1 MTGNCLTINIK
12 YHSHDKDGLLF
23 LSRYLLSYFV
33 MNKFN
38 YSEIYYFSLGN
49 TGKDASP
56 VSKSWTGSPIA
67 RIIFQLNCQCHFS
80 LSIDYCDNELLWA
93 IERNSIKAL
102 FQLCLTGVCNH
113 QICFKIK
120 DL

>member
-1 MTGNCLTINIK
+1 
-12 YHSHDKDGLLF
+12 
-23 LSRYLLSYFV
+23 
-33 MNKFN
+33 MNMFN
-38 YSEIYYFSLGN
+38 YSEIYYFSAGN

-67 RIIFQLNCQCHFS
+67 HIIFQLNCQCHFS

-102 FQLCLTGVCNH
+102 L
-113 QICFKIK
+113 
-120 DL
+120 